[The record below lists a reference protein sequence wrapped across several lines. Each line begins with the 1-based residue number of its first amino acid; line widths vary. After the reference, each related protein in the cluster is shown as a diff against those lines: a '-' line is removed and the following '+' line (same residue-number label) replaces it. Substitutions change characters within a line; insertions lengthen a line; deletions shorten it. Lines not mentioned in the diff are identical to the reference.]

1 MLLVEPCSIQHLEML
16 IAGKERFFDKFG
28 ISVADDYE
36 LVPELLQFSL
46 KNLREGTI
54 SPRWLTHMLILNEPR
69 IMIGLVGYKGNP
81 DEEGVVEI
89 GYSIATSYQGRGF
102 ATQAA
107 RILIDRAFSTG
118 EVKVVRA
125 HTLPQENPSTSVL
138 KKVGMTFIGEFEDEE
153 DGKVWRWESV
163 YLASDAQTASQTRT

>member
-138 KKVGMTFIGEFEDEE
+138 KKVGMTFVGEFEDEE
-153 DGKVWRWESV
+153 DGKVWRWE
-163 YLASDAQTASQTRT
+163 TI